1 MPEGARKTLSVEH
14 PIGEMSVILDM
25 DAEGQ
30 VASAA
35 ILRTARKLFDGEV
48 FTHNN

>member
-1 MPEGARKTLSVEH
+1 MLSVEH

-25 DAEGQ
+25 DARDQ
-30 VASAA
+30 VASDA